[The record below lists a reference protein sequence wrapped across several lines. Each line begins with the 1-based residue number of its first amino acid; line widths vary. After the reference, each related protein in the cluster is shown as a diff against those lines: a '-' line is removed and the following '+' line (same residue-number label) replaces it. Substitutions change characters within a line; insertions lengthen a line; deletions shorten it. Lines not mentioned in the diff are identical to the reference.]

1 MMVRR
6 QSIDWNEMMIVINRN
21 DLSFIHSTAYYSF
34 PQSSFVSIELTDR
47 QTDGWTIGGDV
58 LLKKF
63 NDTTAIDSKTFSQ
76 INVIRPNVST
86 TASVYKVC

>member
-47 QTDGWTIGGDV
+47 QTDGRTIGGDV

-76 INVIRPNVST
+76 INVICPNVST